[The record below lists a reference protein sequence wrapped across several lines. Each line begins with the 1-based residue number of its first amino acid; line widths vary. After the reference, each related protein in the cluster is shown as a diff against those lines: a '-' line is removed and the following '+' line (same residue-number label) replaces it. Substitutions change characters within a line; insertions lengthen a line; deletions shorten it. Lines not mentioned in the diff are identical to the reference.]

1 MVSQCD
7 GNNVVKLLFTFDWV
21 FLACRIDYSWL
32 IKGENKLLNKH
43 NVLMNDSFQN
53 RVIPLE
59 KDYKRAFV
67 QGISASCFHIQHTK
81 GQEN

>member
-7 GNNVVKLLFTFDWV
+7 GNNVVKLLFTFV
-21 FLACRIDYSWL
+21 KNFYSWL
-32 IKGENKLLNKH
+32 IKGENKLLNKY

-59 KDYKRAFV
+59 KDSLVESFCIRD
-67 QGISASCFHIQHTK
+67 
-81 GQEN
+81 